1 MTKETEHFKNCL
13 GVFQGGGCKSLAF
26 VGAFKEASERGVF
39 FSEVAGTSAGS
50 IIAALVAAGATPA
63 YIEEAIRKTN
73 FIDFLQPAKEIKST
87 DSCFLSFFLNNWPI
101 KKHQLITRW
110 IGNLGSYSS
119 SGIETWL
126 ELHLKTLLKDK
137 ESKTVLFKDL
147 YLPLHVIATE
157 LGNSEPMIWSS
168 ETTPNDSVAYA
179 VRCSCTIP
187 VFFQPVN
194 NKFVDGGIVS
204 NLPTFAL
211 SRNSDRSYEKILCF
225 TLSSEDQIE
234 HATMQRD
241 FDLTIKEYLLKLI
254 SATIDGAINI
264 QNGLQRNL
272 HFVKI
277 GKLPLNTIDFHLV
290 NPEMLQ
296 KMFNAGTE
304 AASNFFDDEI
314 AIVHGE
320 SPDRLLLATEPEAL
334 NQIVREDC
342 QSGDV
347 VYLAFKNT
355 RYVYNIFPTILHWI
369 KKGVNLTFFTTIT
382 GVEEEHEAFRR
393 MLLKTMGV
401 KLLITQKLPLQGALF
416 KKNIGLGNAVIVSGN
431 AEKGYFGAKYDG
443 TYDAVAIRSMF
454 SELKECERTAK
465 KDCPESLPQIDID
478 KGGLDIVIERLK
490 YIPQYSN
497 LKDSNFDFRDVSIE
511 KIRFLTRFIKSYK
524 YTQIKRLYKLY
535 EENHLDFFEC
545 AQITYKSKYSNIT
558 MPITPPI
565 AEEQNEFY
573 YLIEGNS
580 RLLYLI
586 KEKKAKQIKL
596 LVVREVRDPLPSN
609 GRFRHEE
616 IVISDQDKKGSNR
629 YREWNY
635 NNYRHIEQAVRSPS
649 IYLSNK
655 S

>member
-1 MTKETEHFKNCL
+1 MPKRTEHFKNCL

-63 YIEEAIRKTN
+63 YIEEAINKTN
-73 FIDFLQPAKEIKST
+73 FTDFLQPAKDIKSKE
-87 DSCFLSFFLNNWPI
+87 SCFLNFLLKYWPI
-101 KKHQLITRW
+101 KKHQLLTRW

-119 SGIETWL
+119 SGIEKWL
-126 ELHLKTLLKDK
+126 EFHLRALLKDK
-137 ESKTVLFKDL
+137 ESKTVLFRDL

-157 LGNSEPMIWSS
+157 LGNSEPMVWSS
-168 ETTPNDSVAYA
+168 ETTPNASVAYA

-225 TLSSEDQIE
+225 TLNSEDQIANLDT
-234 HATMQRD
+234 HD
-241 FDLTIKEYLLKLI
+241 DNDLTIKEYLLKLV
-254 SATIDGAINI
+254 SASIDGAINI

-290 NPEMLQ
+290 NPEILQ
-296 KMFNAGTE
+296 KMFNAGTD
-304 AASNFFDDEI
+304 AARKFFDDEI
-314 AIVHGE
+314 AIVLGE

-334 NQIVREDC
+334 NQIVREDF
-342 QSGDV
+342 QSDDV

-369 KKGVNLTFFTTIT
+369 RKGVNLTFIT
-382 GVEEEHEAFRR
+382 SSTGTVDEHEAFRR
-393 MLLKTMGV
+393 LLLKTMGV
-401 KLLITQKLPLQGALF
+401 NVLVTNNLPFQGALF
-416 KKNIGLGNAVIVSGN
+416 KKNMGLGNAVIISEN
-431 AEKGYFGAKYDG
+431 SEQGYFGAKYDG
-443 TYDAVAIRSMF
+443 TYDAIAIRSMF
-454 SELKECERTAK
+454 SELRECEKTAAIY
-465 KDCPESLPQIDID
+465 SLKSAPRIVID
-478 KGGLDIVIERLK
+478 KGGLEIVIERLK
-490 YIPQYSN
+490 HIRQYSN
-497 LKDSNFDFRDVSIE
+497 LENFNFEIVNIE
-511 KIRFLTRFIKSYK
+511 KIRFLTKFIKSYK
-524 YTQIKRLYKLY
+524 YTQIKQLYKLY
-535 EENHLDFFEC
+535 KENNLDFFEC
-545 AQITYKSKYSNIT
+545 AQITYKSENSDIT
-558 MPITPPI
+558 MPVTPPI
-565 AEEQNEFY
+565 AEEHNEFY

-580 RLLYLI
+580 RLMYLI
-586 KEKKAKQIKL
+586 KEKRIEQVKL
-596 LVVREVRDPLPSN
+596 LVVRDVKDALPSN

-616 IVISDQDKKGSNR
+616 IVISDQDKKGPNR
-629 YREWNY
+629 YNEWNF
-635 NNYRHIEQAVRSPS
+635 NNYRHIEEAVRPPS
-649 IYLSNK
+649 IYLPNK